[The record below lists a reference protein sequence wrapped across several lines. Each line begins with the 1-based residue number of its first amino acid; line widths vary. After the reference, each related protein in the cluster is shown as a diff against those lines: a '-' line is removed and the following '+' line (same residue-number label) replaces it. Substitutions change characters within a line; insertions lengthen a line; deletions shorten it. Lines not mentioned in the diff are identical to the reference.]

1 MILQHEVRYAHLAE
15 QQFDPNIPP
24 RHTIDLL
31 VDNFFKQGNL
41 SYPIL
46 HRGLFERSLDTE
58 MDDPRF
64 VAIVLLVC
72 ACGSRF
78 TNTDPGSQS
87 SVGWHFFEQ
96 VEPFLR
102 VPTPQNP
109 RLYDIQIYLVSL
121 RFILSFELRS
131 HCAVSYR

>member
-1 MILQHEVRYAHLAE
+1 MILQHEVRYALLAE

-46 HRGLFERSLDTE
+46 HRGLFEKSLDTE
-58 MDDPRF
+58 MHDPRF

-78 TNTDPGSQS
+78 AHTDAENHYPA
-87 SVGWHFFEQ
+87 GWHFFEQ

-121 RFILSFELRS
+121 QFILSFNLRS
-131 HCAVSYR
+131 HCAFSYR